1 VETPAEVEIA
11 FAWCAACAREVLT
24 HGDYDAEGR
33 ERRLCVHC
41 DGPAAVEQRAVRLGD
56 LDAEGY
62 ALVEE
67 QGCGRPDCGG
77 GRCGR

>member
-1 VETPAEVEIA
+1 MEVATEIEVA
-11 FAWCAACAREVLT
+11 FAWCETCARDVLT
-24 HGDYDAEGR
+24 HGDYDADGH

-41 DGPAAVEQRAVRLGD
+41 DGLVAVERRAVRLGD
-56 LDAEGY
+56 LEAEGY
-62 ALVEE
+62 SVIEE